1 MAQKSGLQP
10 LLTNLKRQGAKALAA
25 LRQEIAKREEEL
37 DMLKIAE
44 ARWKDVVGEQT
55 PVRNS
60 AASPQMRAGRKR
72 RRLDWNVVLAGLS
85 SSFKARDV
93 QQKTGKPMEQVYAGL
108 SRWGKDKKIKKNLDG
123 TYQKIAAVFTA
134 QQRKG

>member
-10 LLTNLKRQGAKALAA
+10 LLTSLKRQGAKALAA
-25 LRQEIAKREEEL
+25 LRQEIAKRGEEL
-37 DMLKIAE
+37 EMLKIAE

-55 PVRNS
+55 PVRDS

-85 SSFKARDV
+85 ASFKARDV

-108 SRWGKDKKIKKNLDG
+108 SRWGKDKKVKKNLDG
-123 TYQKIAAVFTA
+123 TYQKTAAVSTA

>member
-10 LLTNLKRQGAKALAA
+10 LLTSLKRQGAKALAA
-25 LRQEIAKREEEL
+25 LRQEIAKQEKEL
-37 DMLKIAE
+37 EMLKIAE

-60 AASPQMRAGRKR
+60 AASPQMRADRKR

-85 SSFKARDV
+85 ASFKARDV

-108 SRWGKDKKIKKNLDG
+108 SRWGKDKKVKKNLDG
-123 TYQKIAAVFTA
+123 TYQKTAAVSTA